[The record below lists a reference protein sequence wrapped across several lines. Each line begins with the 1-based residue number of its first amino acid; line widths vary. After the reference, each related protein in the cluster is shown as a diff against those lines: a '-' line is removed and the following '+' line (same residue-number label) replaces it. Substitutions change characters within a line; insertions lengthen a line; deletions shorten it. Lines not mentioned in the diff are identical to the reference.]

1 MYEAPAGRHA
11 GRSIR
16 WWVGT
21 AAAAAIAVVLAGTAI
36 PAAGGPADDPPAPPT
51 VAATQDLGAITQNGN
66 ILYNGAFASGRDNG
80 QSTGYQGH
88 SVWIFND
95 TALTSGQL
103 VSNTGAMT
111 DDLDASDGIT
121 LTSGSP
127 FVTDDSGAPQ
137 GVVDQTAAE
146 SDFQAAHNG
155 DCTYPADT
163 YCGSQ
168 YAFWPGAIVAD
179 PARHRLLT
187 FYGKLCRGQSDADAP
202 CYNGF
207 AGQLIGNGVAELDM
221 ATGTVTRLDTQ
232 HMPAPVHS
240 IEGDDPTLLFGPDD
254 AYGNNS
260 AVVSG
265 DTLYAYGHCTDYRC
279 RLARVPLASVAD
291 RAQWTFYAGD
301 VNGEPQWSSDEAD
314 AVQIMDSGAAGGT
327 VLWVPAL
334 QEWLD
339 VYMAPLSDTVD
350 YEVASNPWGPWSGLQ
365 TMFTGDAPTNGG
377 VDYALYGH
385 AEYAQHDGLTQYLSY
400 YQPGTGYQMLERVD
414 LQPAG

>member
-1 MYEAPAGRHA
+1 MHQTRTHGSILRRAGIA
-11 GRSIR
+11 G
-16 WWVGT
+16 
-21 AAAAAIAVVLAGTAI
+21 AAAVVLAGTAL
-36 PAAGGPADDPPAPPT
+36 PATAADAAADAAPAPPT
-51 VAATQDLGAITQNGN
+51 VASTQDLGAITQNAN
-66 ILYNGAFASGRDNG
+66 ILYNGPFASGRDNG
-80 QSTGYQGH
+80 QSTSYQGH

-127 FVTDDSGAPQ
+127 FTSNDSGAP
-137 GVVDQTAAE
+137 GAVVDETAAE
-146 SDFQAAHNG
+146 SAFQTAHNG
-155 DCTYPADT
+155 DCTYPADE

-221 ATGTVTRLDTQ
+221 DTGTVTRLTAQ
-232 HMPAPVHS
+232 NMPAPVQS
-240 IEGDDPTLLFGPDD
+240 IEGADPTLLFGPDD
-254 AYGNNS
+254 GYGNNS

-265 DTLYAYGHCTDYRC
+265 DTLYAYGHCTNYRC
-279 RLARVPLASVAD
+279 RLARVPLASVQD
-291 RAQWTFYAGD
+291 RAQWTFYTGD
-301 VNGEPQWSSDEAD
+301 VDGVPQWSSDETD

-327 VLWVPAL
+327 VEWVPAL

-339 VYMAPLSDTVD
+339 VYLAPLSNTAY
-350 YEVASNPWGPWSGLQ
+350 YEVASNPWGPWSSAQ
-365 TMFTGDAPTNGG
+365 AMFTADPPASS

-385 AEYAQHDGLTQYLSY
+385 AEYAQNDGLTQYLSY
-400 YQPGTGYQMLERVD
+400 FQPGTGYQMLERVD
-414 LQPAG
+414 FQPAG